1 MGVQQLKD
9 CGRGG
14 LGKEVKVGNLKD
26 SVGLKSCYFNSICIK
41 NNSQTVGIQQ
51 PNDSGNVGLGIA
63 LTVGNLKVL

>member
-41 NNSQTVGIQQ
+41 NNSQTWAGDSSKGSKRKGAVGF
-51 PNDSGNVGLGIA
+51 
-63 LTVGNLKVL
+63 